1 LRLIHL
7 QVRCLLRLGDLQ
19 QIQWLMN
26 NAINNLANIIAAY
39 YQITSSSEGL
49 PGITINGSSTMDEA
63 KRKIP
68 ADFDLYTALRDQLY
82 LIEEYLHTEM
92 VIGLSTTEHLAALRK
107 QRDQIKAEF
116 EEYALIQSKKA
127 ITAEDLY
134 ERTHGT
140 GLYQLPYELSE
151 RYDLLGVS
159 LPSNDESLRER
170 SFGRKLLDAL
180 TRQDIERKMS
190 RRDPNRRAN
199 DKSNADVSSIAADMT
214 NVPYIIR
221 EVLVHLPSHNGP
233 LPDIDLCLRQLKNV
247 VLPPRPM
254 SEDGIETTLN
264 ATGAKRTREEGVAGS
279 DWLAATTGLEDV
291 EEELVGK
298 PDLDNINLKSD
309 IFRERQRARL
319 LL

>member
-1 LRLIHL
+1 M
-7 QVRCLLRLGDLQ
+7 RLGDIQ
-19 QIQWLMN
+19 QIQWIFN
-26 NAINNLANIIAAY
+26 NAINNLRNIIAAY
-39 YQITSSSEGL
+39 YQTTSSSEGL
-49 PGITINGSSTMDEA
+49 PGITINGSSTIDEA
-63 KRKIP
+63 KSKIP
-68 ADFDLYTALRDQLY
+68 SDFDIYTALRDQLY

-92 VIGLSTTEHLAALRK
+92 VIGLSSTEHVTSLRK
-107 QRDQIKAEF
+107 QRDQMKAEF

-140 GLYQLPYELSE
+140 GVYQLPFELSE
-151 RYDLLGVS
+151 RYDLHGVT

-170 SFGRKLLDAL
+170 SSGRKLLDAL

-190 RRDPNRRAN
+190 KHDPSRRSK
-199 DKSNADVSSIAADMT
+199 DKSNPEASATAADMA

-221 EVLVHLPSHNGP
+221 EVLVHLPSHSGL
-233 LPDIDLCLRQLKNV
+233 LPDIDLCLRQLKNI

-254 SEDGIETTLN
+254 SEDGVEASAST
-264 ATGAKRTREEGVAGS
+264 ATGAKRIRDEGVSGS

-291 EEELVGK
+291 EEELIGK